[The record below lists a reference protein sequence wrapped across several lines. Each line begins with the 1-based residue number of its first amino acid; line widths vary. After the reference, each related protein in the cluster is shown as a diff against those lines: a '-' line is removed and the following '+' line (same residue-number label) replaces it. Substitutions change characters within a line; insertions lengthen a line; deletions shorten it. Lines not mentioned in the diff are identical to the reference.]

1 MTQTDWDLIH
11 VLQTWVFHTTEG
23 GRLLSPHG
31 TLWGLVLFYPWE
43 RCGSVLIRSQFL
55 VQMIYFKLK
64 KGRRKQLFVTK

>member
-55 VQMIYFKLK
+55 I
-64 KGRRKQLFVTK
+64 